1 MRIIGCL
8 IGSRQGGWEK
18 GRERPGRVGGREVER
33 KWKESEVGG
42 VVIGDNI
49 NSVIYMYIDRNL
61 CTVICNKYIY
71 YIPCIR
77 ANSISH
83 RAT

>member
-1 MRIIGCL
+1 M
-8 IGSRQGGWEK
+8 GG
-18 GRERPGRVGGREVER
+18 GGGG
-33 KWKESEVGG
+33 GG
-42 VVIGDNI
+42 VVMGDNI
-49 NSVIYMYIDRNL
+49 NSVIYIDRNL
-61 CTVICNKYIY
+61 CTMICNKYIY